1 MKKRHYKK
9 LYKKLK
15 DRAYIRMPLH
25 SLFVQQREN
34 EPRTFMAALKV
45 YRAELNF
52 FGQTYAKTRLLRD
65 LFNSEVSDVGEAM
78 LDLMRWDIRED
89 PENPLERVIL
99 TCEIKLVDA
108 NEN

>member
-25 SLFVQQREN
+25 SLSVQQREN
-34 EPRTFMAALKV
+34 APRTFMAALKV

-65 LFNSEVSDVGEAM
+65 LFNSEGRMWRRLCLTLCGGIYAKIQRTRLSVSFSLAR
-78 LDLMRWDIRED
+78 L
-89 PENPLERVIL
+89 N
-99 TCEIKLVDA
+99 
-108 NEN
+108 